1 MITVDFV
8 LANCQQAQD
17 GPWRGRV
24 LGLVRTW
31 RSAGQR
37 PPVHYVWQEK

>member
-8 LANCQQAQD
+8 LTICQQAQD
-17 GPWRGRV
+17 GPAGRV
-24 LGLVRTW
+24 LGLVRIW

-37 PPVHYVWQEK
+37 PPAHC